1 MGETPGSVV
10 TLLCSGM
17 HFFNAEK
24 RIADCVLEDTAGVA
38 AMTSA
43 ELAHCS
49 STSEATVT
57 RLCHKLGFESYR
69 KFQLAL
75 ARDVMEQQEAEK
87 SHAAAQ
93 PDRMRSILQKNSSST
108 NRKKYGPRC
117 RRWMRTS
124 CGQRWPA

>member
-43 ELAHCS
+43 ELARCS
-49 STSEATVT
+49 S
-57 RLCHKLGFESYR
+57 
-69 KFQLAL
+69 
-75 ARDVMEQQEAEK
+75 
-87 SHAAAQ
+87 
-93 PDRMRSILQKNSSST
+93 KNWGLRIIVLSSW
-108 NRKKYGPRC
+108 
-117 RRWMRTS
+117 RWRGT
-124 CGQRWPA
+124 

>member
-1 MGETPGSVV
+1 MSGSPGSVV

-24 RIADCVLEDTAGVA
+24 RIADCVLNNTAEAA

-57 RLCHKLGFESYR
+57 RFCKKLGFDNYR
-69 KFQLAL
+69 AFQLAL
-75 ARDVMEQQEAEK
+75 ARDVMER
-87 SHAAAQ
+87 Q
-93 PDRMRSILQKNSSST
+93 PLEVSMRCSWTISRS
-108 NRKKYGPRC
+108 RC
-117 RRWMRTS
+117 RTS
-124 CGQRWPA
+124 FPIRSTS

>member
-57 RLCHKLGFESYR
+57 RFCKKLGFENYR
-69 KFQLAL
+69 AFQLAL
-75 ARDVMEQQEAEK
+75 ARDVMER
-87 SHAAAQ
+87 Q
-93 PDRMRSILQKNSSST
+93 PLRSPTKCSWTISRS
-108 NRKKYGPRC
+108 RC
-117 RRWMRTS
+117 RISFPIRSMR
-124 CGQRWPA
+124 

>member
-57 RLCHKLGFESYR
+57 RFCKKLGFENYR
-69 KFQLAL
+69 AFQLAL
-75 ARDVMEQQEAEK
+75 ARDVMER
-87 SHAAAQ
+87 Q
-93 PDRMRSILQKNSSST
+93 PLEISNEVQLDNIPQSLQNLSLIHI
-108 NRKKYGPRC
+108 
-117 RRWMRTS
+117 
-124 CGQRWPA
+124 

>member
-24 RIADCVLEDTAGVA
+24 RIVDCVLEDTAGVA

-49 STSEATVT
+49 STS
-57 RLCHKLGFESYR
+57 
-69 KFQLAL
+69 
-75 ARDVMEQQEAEK
+75 
-87 SHAAAQ
+87 
-93 PDRMRSILQKNSSST
+93 
-108 NRKKYGPRC
+108 
-117 RRWMRTS
+117 
-124 CGQRWPA
+124 